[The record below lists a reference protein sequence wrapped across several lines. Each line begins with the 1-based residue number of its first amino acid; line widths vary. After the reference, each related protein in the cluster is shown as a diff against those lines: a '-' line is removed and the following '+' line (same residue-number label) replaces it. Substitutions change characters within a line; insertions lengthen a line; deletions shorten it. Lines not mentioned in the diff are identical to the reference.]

1 MRSFVTSID
10 DKWNNLVQENRD
22 DALSV
27 MQGKWNGLNVNLNA
41 AYDNIEIENHALY
54 ICSYLQ
60 FNLSVSFNSFFKDY

>member
-27 MQGKWNGLNVNLNA
+27 MQGK
-41 AYDNIEIENHALY
+41 
-54 ICSYLQ
+54 
-60 FNLSVSFNSFFKDY
+60 